1 MSTNRPSYGDAIQVV
16 LMLRML
22 ERRTSGE
29 MPVNLVAERLE
40 VHRRTIIRY
49 VKAISQVIMND
60 HGEPLIDLIRRDGE
74 TWVVMNRNPAPVA
87 SNVFQYAA
95 IHAATSHLAA
105 VGDPVLGDSARFVL
119 GRLEDQIDVRFLERV
134 KNGFYYVPF
143 GPKSYD
149 ENEDV
154 LDTVTQAV
162 LRSRPVD
169 IAYLSPGNDEPKTRR
184 IEPYTLVMYRDGLYV
199 LAKVGDRLSLF
210 AIDRIRDATL
220 DRTTQFEVPDT
231 FSPAQFFG
239 KRLGIWQANQR
250 PIEVQLAFA
259 KGAARKAEERRWP
272 GFRGWRTL
280 DDGRRVL
287 YLRIPITPE
296 VITWIRTWGPE
307 AEVLAPEDLRQDI
320 ANELQRAAALYSQP
334 ALVIP
339 EQPAEEADADAD
351 ADEDEDEDD

>member
-60 HGEPLIDLIRRDGE
+60 HGEPLIDLLRRDGE
-74 TWVVMNRNPAPVA
+74 TWVILNRNPAPVS

-119 GRLEDQIDVRFLERV
+119 GRLEDQMDVRFLDRV

-143 GPKSYD
+143 GPKNYD
-149 ENEDV
+149 ANEDV
-154 LDTVTQAV
+154 LDTITQAV
-162 LRSRPVD
+162 LRCRPVD
-169 IAYLSPGNDEPKTRR
+169 IEYQSSGSAEPKMRR
-184 IEPYTLVMYRDGLYV
+184 IEPYTVVMYRDGLYV
-199 LAKVGDRLSLF
+199 LAKANDRMSLF

-220 DRTTQFEVPDT
+220 DRETLFEIPEG
-231 FSPAQFFG
+231 FSPSQFFG
-239 KRLGIWQANQR
+239 KRLGIWQTTQR
-250 PIEVQLAFA
+250 PVDVQIAFA
-259 KGAARKAEERRWP
+259 PSAARVAQERRWP
-272 GFRGWRTL
+272 GFRGWRDL
-280 DDGRRVL
+280 EDGRRVL
-287 YLRIPITPE
+287 YLRIPLTPE
-296 VITWIRTWGPE
+296 VATWVRTWGAEAEALAPDELRSAVAEDLKRASSQYDRPAAAIPDHPAVEVPEEEPDSEPE
-307 AEVLAPEDLRQDI
+307 A
-320 ANELQRAAALYSQP
+320 
-334 ALVIP
+334 
-339 EQPAEEADADAD
+339 
-351 ADEDEDEDD
+351 